1 MINTIRFNNNDLT
14 SVYGVSYDGSQLFDT
29 PDKDVTFF
37 PIPGKNGDLSIS
49 NDRFNNI
56 EISINCF
63 IRTNFKENY
72 SNLINFLA
80 SQEGYGRLETSTEDD
95 IYREAAFVKGIQPD
109 TGAFLKYGQFT
120 LVFNCKPQKWLK
132 SGEVAINL
140 TTTTT
145 TVNNPTNFTAKP
157 LFEMVSTGKITVG
170 SNAVQLTAN
179 TSTTFIDSEIQDAY
193 EGTINRNGDLI
204 ITNGFPVLVSGNNTI
219 TLSSRGT
226 GFTLKMYPRWWKL

>member
-132 SGEVAINL
+132 SGEAWDYVGAGASMTL
-140 TTTTT
+140 T
-145 TVNNPTNFTAKP
+145 NPSNFYAKP
-157 LFEMVSTGKITVG
+157 LISTTGTGTITIG
-170 SNAVQLTAN
+170 TSSIQLTAN
-179 TSTTFIDSEIQDAY
+179 TSTTFIDCEIQDAY
-193 EGTINRNGDLI
+193 EGTINRNGDI
-204 ITNGFPVLVSGNNTI
+204 VVTNGFPVI
-219 TLSSRGT
+219 GT
-226 GFTLKMYPRWWKL
+226 GDTRVSATGATFGIQPRWWKL